1 MPNKA
6 NQSKDQSNI
15 VKPKK
20 TPTMPANQ
28 KEAKEGSSP
37 KKSNG
42 GNKGDAKKTANG

>member
-6 NQSKDQSNI
+6 NKSKDQSNI

-20 TPTMPANQ
+20 TPTMPSTE
-28 KEAKEGSSP
+28 KEAKERSSP

-42 GNKGDAKKTANG
+42 GNKGDSKGQ